1 MKTLLGLMLALTS
14 MLSVQAAEEARIDVS
29 GNLIAPPCTPRF
41 AASQQVTLG
50 QANINQLL
58 TDNVASTDVP
68 LIFDCQA
75 DSRVSL
81 TFSAGSGSVGTNT
94 LLTDRAELG
103 LRLSLLNKNTKTDF
117 SLGQANSWEVD
128 DEPLELTLQVKPVSL
143 GELPE
148 AGSYSAMLLMQLIYR

>member
-50 QANINQLL
+50 QAN
-58 TDNVASTDVP
+58 
-68 LIFDCQA
+68 
-75 DSRVSL
+75 
-81 TFSAGSGSVGTNT
+81 
-94 LLTDRAELG
+94 
-103 LRLSLLNKNTKTDF
+103 
-117 SLGQANSWEVD
+117 SWEVD